1 MHFLKNALNKFLLIL
16 LCLFLG
22 CGDKSNQKKALPQIT
37 DDWFSFAGKYARKP
51 ITIRTNKRLK
61 SVVGHKDLQHQVGI
75 AVPILDPTKDGF
87 PNAEEE
93 VKLKK
98 IENILVSELKESGL
112 AVFACVIT
120 TNGIREF
127 IFYTGN
133 PKEAENSFKRI
144 EESIST
150 HTVQLNI
157 QKDKKWM
164 VYKIFSD

>member
-1 MHFLKNALNKFLLIL
+1 MLNKYLTLL

-22 CGDKSNQKKALPQIT
+22 CSDTSNQKKVLPQVT
-37 DDWFSFAGKYARKP
+37 DDWFTFAGKYARKP
-51 ITIRTNKRLK
+51 IIIRTNKGLK
-61 SVVGHKDLQHQVGI
+61 NVVEHKDLQHQVGVAI
-75 AVPILDPTKDGF
+75 PILNPTKDGF
-87 PNAEEE
+87 PNNEEE

-98 IENILVSELKESGL
+98 IEKILVSELKESGL

-120 TNGIREF
+120 TNGTREF

-133 PKEAENSFKRI
+133 PKAAKNSFKRI

-157 QKDKKWM
+157 QKDKKWL

>member
-1 MHFLKNALNKFLLIL
+1 MLNKYLILL

-22 CGDKSNQKKALPQIT
+22 CGDKSNREKSLPQVT
-37 DDWFSFAGKYARKP
+37 DDWFTFTGKYARKP
-51 ITIRTNKRLK
+51 ITISTNKGLE
-61 SVVGHKDLQHQVGI
+61 SVVGHKDLQHQVGV
-75 AVPILDPTKDGF
+75 AVPILNPTKDGF
-87 PNAEEE
+87 PNSEEE

-98 IENILVSELKESGL
+98 IEKILVSELKESGL
-112 AVFACVIT
+112 AVFACVVT
-120 TNGIREF
+120 TNGTREF

-133 PKEAENSFKRI
+133 PKAAKNSFKRI

-157 QKDKKWM
+157 QKDTKWM